1 MQQDVYGA
9 AGRGRELLPAG
20 QLPQQTNH
28 PGHQA
33 CQVGIVFVIMHK
45 IGLPIQIAIIS
56 PQLSKVRQEFG
67 LNPFN
72 YGF

>member
-45 IGLPIQIAIIS
+45 IGLPIHQ
-56 PQLSKVRQEFG
+56 
-67 LNPFN
+67 N
-72 YGF
+72 

>member
-45 IGLPIQIAIIS
+45 IGLPIHPNCDNIAAIIES
-56 PQLSKVRQEFG
+56 APRVWNK
-67 LNPFN
+67 PF
-72 YGF
+72 